1 MRKRKKLNFFDLLIR
16 RRCYHCGN
24 RNAPMYKIKDYMR
37 FGNDICVCEECRDI
51 YHGYESNVNAYL
63 VETDAG
69 LIIEENV
76 RMVLSADRI
85 FINHK
90 DPKLNKENALNCA
103 LFSTCEFQVF
113 NGHNKSYFYIQSIKN
128 FGSIE
133 KALEVI
139 DIVTKDK
146 NCVFY
151 SYAEGIDTST
161 FEGRKIVN
169 AIRIAVSMKND

>member
-1 MRKRKKLNFFDLLIR
+1 MRKRKKLKFFDLLIK

-24 RNAPMYKIKDYMR
+24 KNAPMYKIKDYMT
-37 FGNDICVCEECRDI
+37 FGNDICVCETCRDI
-51 YHGYESNVNAYL
+51 YHGYKSNVNAYL
-63 VETDAG
+63 VEIDDD
-69 LIIEENV
+69 LITEEKA
-76 RMVLSADRI
+76 RKVLSADRI

-103 LFSTCEFQVF
+103 LFWTCEFHIF
-113 NGHNKSYFYIQSIKN
+113 SGPNKTYFYVQSIKD

-139 DIVTKDK
+139 DIVTKDR

-161 FEGRKIVN
+161 FEGRKIID
-169 AIRIAVSMKND
+169 AIKTAVSMKNE

>member
-1 MRKRKKLNFFDLLIR
+1 MRKREKLKFFDILIK

-24 RNAPMYKIKDYMR
+24 KNAPMYKIKDYMR
-37 FGNDICVCEECRDI
+37 FGNDICVCETCANV
-51 YHGYESNVNAYL
+51 YHGYKSNVNAYL

-69 LIIEENV
+69 LITEENARKV
-76 RMVLSADRI
+76 FSADRI

-103 LFSTCEFQVF
+103 LFLTCEFQVF
-113 NGHNKSYFYIQSIKN
+113 NGPNKTYFYVQSIKD

-139 DIVTKDK
+139 DTITRKR

-161 FEGRKIVN
+161 SEGRKIVD
-169 AIRIAVSMKND
+169 AIRTAVSMKNE